1 MQSAKPQFKTQSSKE
16 QVRYKAYYFS
26 ISIIK
31 FVSTLPQTK
40 VYLIVIDQLV
50 RSATSI
56 GANIF
61 EAQASSSKRDF
72 IHFFEIALKSAN
84 EAKYWLAI
92 LRDGLDVNK
101 EIIEQL
107 LLEVT
112 SIANMLGASIL
123 TMKNKR

>member
-1 MQSAKPQFKTQSSKE
+1 MQDVRPQSKTQGSKE
-16 QVRYKAYYFS
+16 QVKYKAYYFS

-40 VYLIVIDQLV
+40 VYLIIIDQLV

-56 GANIF
+56 GANIV

-72 IHFFEIALKSAN
+72 YHFFEIALKSAN
-84 EAKYWLAI
+84 ETKYWLAI

-101 EIIEQL
+101 ETIEPFL
-107 LLEVT
+107 NELT
-112 SIANMLGASIL
+112 SIANILGASIL